1 MPKAM
6 LTPLLPHGP
15 LTPLADGF
23 WVVEG
28 SLPTMALKRNMAAW
42 RLPSGGLALHS
53 VVRMDDAGMAALEA
67 LGRPELLIVPNEGH
81 RLDIQWYKQRYPEA
95 RVLAPRN
102 ARAKVEEVI
111 AVDAPCEDVLAEQ
124 GVRWHNPSGMKDGY
138 ELVYELDLPSGGRA
152 LVVNDV
158 LAVPSRPPGFG
169 GMING
174 FLGPQGGFGIPRI
187 VRFFFGKDMKAY
199 RGFLERLAELPDLR
213 LISCGHG
220 GHVDEDC
227 AGALRGAAGRL
238 G

>member
-15 LTPLADGF
+15 LTPLTEGL

-28 SLPTMALKRNMAAW
+28 SLPNMALKRNMAAW

-53 VVRMDDAGMAALEA
+53 VVRMDDAGMAALDA

-81 RLDIQWYKQRYPEA
+81 RLDIQWYKQRYPDA
-95 RVLAPRN
+95 KVLSPRN

-111 AVDAPCEDVLAEQ
+111 AVDADCEDVLAEH
-124 GVRWHNPSGMKDGY
+124 GVRHHRPAGMKDGY
-138 ELVYELDLPSGGRA
+138 ELIYELDLPAGGRA

-158 LAVPSRPPGFG
+158 LAVPSRLPGFG
-169 GMING
+169 GMVTG
-174 FLGPQGGFGIPRI
+174 LLGPKGGFGIPRI

-199 RGFLERLAELPDLR
+199 RGFLEGLAETPDLR

-220 GHVDEDC
+220 GHVEGDC
-227 AGALRGAAGRL
+227 AGELRAAAARL